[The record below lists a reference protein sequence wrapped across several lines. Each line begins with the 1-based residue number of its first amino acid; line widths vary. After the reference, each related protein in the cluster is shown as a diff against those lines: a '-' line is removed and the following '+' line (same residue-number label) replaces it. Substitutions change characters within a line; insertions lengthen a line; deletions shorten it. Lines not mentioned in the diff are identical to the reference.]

1 MIRLEDDM
9 LRPLPFGHVN
19 FKSNMPSKKIYL
31 SLMTGQDLFSAL
43 STCLFE
49 GGCFLK
55 KKSAVCNFII
65 RQGGLKYQCRIRSE
79 FFIVENVNN
88 LKIITF
94 SI

>member
-9 LRPLPFGHVN
+9 LGPLPFGHVN

-55 KKSAVCNFII
+55 KKTCSMQLC
-65 RQGGLKYQCRIRSE
+65 YQARGTLISMQNKE
-79 FFIVENVNN
+79 
-88 LKIITF
+88 
-94 SI
+94 

>member
-49 GGCFLK
+49 RGCFLK
-55 KKSAVCNFII
+55 EKKCSMQLC
-65 RQGGLKYQCRIRSE
+65 YQARGTLISMQNKE
-79 FFIVENVNN
+79 
-88 LKIITF
+88 
-94 SI
+94 